1 MRLLEF
7 QGKRLLAEQGI
18 PVPENQLLHAASS
31 VAGTPLPAVLKA
43 QVPVGGR
50 GKAGGI
56 RTAADLN
63 EVAAVVAEMLGSEV
77 RGYPVRA
84 VLAEAKTEIKREIY
98 LAVLLD
104 KRANR
109 PMVMASA
116 SGGVDI
122 EQVAEQT
129 PERMVVRHIDPLVGV
144 PAHTIRYLAQTLE
157 LGDVAGFGSLLRSV
171 YAVLCVYDATLVE
184 INPLAETSHGLV
196 ALDAKVVLDDK
207 AAFRHTDLFASLS
220 QEQVQ
225 LDSTDEPVA
234 AAGAEQLA
242 AERGITYVPL
252 DGDIA
257 MIADGAGTGMLTV
270 DLIHDAG
277 GRAANFC
284 ELGGHSN
291 AEVMCQAIEVVLANP
306 SAQALLI
313 SLIGGMT
320 RMDEMADGVVQY
332 LGQNELHLPVVVR
345 MYGTQEEVGKA
356 TLKKVGIDTFADLSE
371 AVERVVALAE
381 GL

>member
-7 QGKRLLAEQGI
+7 QAKRLLAGQGI
-18 PVPENQLLHAASS
+18 PIPQSRLLRAP
-31 VAGTPLPAVLKA
+31 AGVTGIPSPAVLKA

-56 RTAADLN
+56 RTAAD
-63 EVAAVVAEMLGSEV
+63 EAEAAAILSGMLGSQIK
-77 RGYPVRA
+77 GYPVRA
-84 VLAEAKTEIKREIY
+84 ILAEEVIPLERELY

-104 KRANR
+104 KRANQ

-122 EQVAEQT
+122 EQVALHD
-129 PERMVVRHIDPLVGV
+129 PERIVSHYIDPFIGLPSYAV
-144 PAHTIRYLAQTLE
+144 RYLAWA
-157 LGDVAGFGSLLRSV
+157 LGIQDVAGFGSILQGIYTLLSSH
-171 YAVLCVYDATLVE
+171 DATLVE
-184 INPLAETSHGLV
+184 INPLAVSASGLV
-196 ALDAKVVLDDK
+196 ALDAKVILDDK
-207 AAFRHTDLFASLS
+207 AAFRHADLFGALAAEQRDLAADELSLLS
-220 QEQVQ
+220 
-225 LDSTDEPVA
+225 SR
-234 AAGAEQLA
+234 AEQLA

-270 DLIHDAG
+270 DLIQDAG

-306 SAQALLI
+306 RAKALLL

-320 RMDEMADGVVQY
+320 RMDEMADGVVQF
-332 LGQNELHLPVVVR
+332 LQDSEIHLPVVVR
-345 MYGTQEEVGKA
+345 MYGTQEEVGRA
-356 TLKKVGIDTFADLSE
+356 TLGKVGIDTYADLPE
-371 AVERVVALAE
+371 AVERVVALAGE
-381 GL
+381 L